1 MCQLDIF
8 LVRTIVQNQ
17 VLGKKQFHTK
27 WGLLGPKTFVT
38 MNGIVLQII
47 YVLDT
52 CYSLDIARNSSI
64 GLKGSSIALENV
76 ACGQRAQCFLTGWLG
91 VGVCEFLYLYLYD
104 FCIPN
109 TVFVFFPAIPCF
121 PGSARQCARLRDFRT
136 NFSESRALNKMES
149 QRIPVDRI
157 WEIQFP
163 TGSNSYFMIISAIDK

>member
-1 MCQLDIF
+1 MCQFDIF

-17 VLGKKQFHTK
+17 VLVKKTVPYK
-27 WGLLGPKTFVT
+27 LK
-38 MNGIVLQII
+38 II
-47 YVLDT
+47 GCKNFRDNEWHSFTNHILDT
-52 CYSLDIARNSSI
+52 CHSLYIARNSSI
-64 GLKGSSIALENV
+64 GLKRSSIALENV

-121 PGSARQCARLRDFRT
+121 PGSARQCARLRDSRT
-136 NFSESRALNKMES
+136 NFSESEALNKMES

-157 WEIQFP
+157 
-163 TGSNSYFMIISAIDK
+163 